1 MIKEYYVNRKSIIF
15 GYSKRF
21 GIGIS
26 IDKYTFNIDFLCF
39 WFAIEW

>member
-1 MIKEYYVNRKSIIF
+1 MIKEYYVNRKSISF